1 MWALSNTPL
10 PIKSNRRGF
19 TIVELLIVIVVIGI
33 LAAIVIVAYN
43 GIQNRANDSRR
54 VSDLE
59 AISKALEEQY
69 VDTGSYPN
77 VGCFSGW
84 PCWSTLVGT
93 TYMAKIPQ
101 DPTFLD
107 SSACGNP
114 NSHLSR
120 AYFYTVTNGGQG
132 YQLGTYMQAVNT
144 SDPHY
149 VAPNSAEYGCGDFIN
164 YLYVNK

>member
-1 MWALSNTPL
+1 MGRGNKLT
-10 PIKSNRRGF
+10 RGF

-43 GIQNRANDSRR
+43 GAQNRANNARR

-59 AISKALEEQY
+59 AISKALEVQY

-77 VGCFSGW
+77 TGCFSGW

-101 DPTFLD
+101 DPTFND
-107 SSACGNP
+107 NQACGNP
-114 NSHLSR
+114 NIYLSR
-120 AYFYTVTNGGQG
+120 AYYYTVTNGGQG
-132 YQLGTYMQAVNT
+132 YQLGTYMPAVSP

-149 VAPNSAEYGCGDFIN
+149 INTNGNYGCGNFMN